1 MTQAFNPYH
10 KWLGI
15 PPEEQ
20 PANHYRLLGIA
31 VFESDPDVIEAAADQ
46 RMAHLRNYQAGKHS
60 ELSQKL
66 LNEVAAAKICLLN
79 PQKRADY
86 DASLRAEIEAK
97 AAETTPPSPVALD
110 PALVD
115 LFEAVEP
122 SKAVPSACVV
132 GNRQSVSL
140 PVLGAI
146 VLGGLLILGLVAWIV
161 TPSRENPATQTATV
175 AKSEPAQP
183 PPMPPPAVHTL
194 EPAKPTPVVQEN
206 PSQSKTAETSAEPK
220 PSAPV
225 HRMPLGPLD
234 AATVRA
240 LQQRGATEQSVP
252 WETANSIGMKL
263 VFVPA
268 GELEMGSAS
277 AEIERWLGELKDKRV
292 EWQRQLLPSEAPRHR
307 VKITRPFYLGA
318 YEVTQTE
325 YQQVIGRNPSAFSA
339 GGQQKAAVEGK
350 DTGRHPVE
358 NVSWEDAMEFCRK
371 LSDSPEE
378 KTAGRVYRLP
388 TEAEWE
394 YACRA
399 GTCAQWNCGDDPATL
414 REVAWFAGCNSG
426 VTHPVGQKSPNALG
440 AYDLH
445 GNVTEWCMD
454 WAGPDYYAY
463 SPAND
468 PQGIS
473 SGSARVFRGGGWW
486 SEPVACRSAFRSS
499 LPPMVRHYVQGFRV
513 VCTPGRQ
520 VTPEGTPATASS
532 LPDRKPVARWTF
544 DDPKNPGADSSG
556 SGCHGKVFEATYVPD
571 GKAGGAL
578 NFQGKGGIDFEP
590 SSLPKSLDFKE
601 MSISWWGNVSPDC
614 PAWSDWWAVAN
625 SKIWLV
631 GEVNGKCPEGP
642 YGAPSLYGPGPVA
655 GNFPNLLGTGW
666 HHLVATASGVSG
678 KVLLYCDG
686 KELGALGLQHWFKG
700 RVEKLAIG
708 YAGTCRL
715 DGKPAHVHSL
725 IDDVQLYDYTLSAED
740 VQFLWTH
747 PGLAIG
753 DTAPGPVVSQ
763 NTSQNQTASSSGQA
777 VASSAAAPPKKQSL
791 PSDEVQQRLLRQ
803 VDEVYKLAEAKT
815 RLQKLKLARE
825 LLDLAKK
832 SESEPAERFVLLRRA
847 METASDGGDAAL
859 MLQAV
864 DAIGTVF
871 DVEVLAVKEKV
882 LLKFA
887 EEPGDSTRIKSFVDT
902 TRGLIDRALAED
914 RYELALNLATAAN
927 RMCAKPAGKEL
938 RKAVYDRRQ
947 EIQALSDQ
955 WKKLEE
961 ARATLAKTPDDPP
974 ANLALGSWF
983 CFEKDDWA
991 KGLPHLAKGSDEPI
1005 KKLAAEEL
1013 ASPPK
1018 EVNSQLKLADAWWD
1032 LGQSRKGRERDAI
1045 LLHAGSWYKA
1055 VQPGVT
1061 GLVKVK
1067 VEKRLAETTQIGR
1080 PIPPL
1085 PPRQPPPA
1093 VAPFSAAEARQHQE
1107 QWANHL
1113 GVPVE
1118 RTNSLGMKLVLIPPG
1133 EFEMGASEEEVQHA
1147 TLAADSNNMSWAA
1160 RLMRSEGPQEMHRH
1174 RVRITR
1180 PLLFGAYEVTVGQFR
1195 RFVEATAY
1203 RTEAERDGK
1212 EERIL
1217 ENNDWKHVAN
1227 INWRNPG
1234 SVQSEDSPVTLVSWN
1249 DAVAFCQWVSRQEQ
1263 MTCRLPTEAE
1273 WEYAC
1278 RAGSSTSW
1286 TFGDREQDLG
1296 EYAWHLGNS
1305 GGQAHPVGQK
1315 KPSAW
1320 GLYDIHGNVGEWCA
1334 DWLSGDYYR
1343 ISPVDDPH
1351 GPASGNIRVLRGG
1364 RWHLWSLL
1372 HRSAFRL
1379 GYPPSSRNNVIGF
1392 RVVCEIRNP

>member
-146 VLGGLLILGLVAWIV
+146 VLGGLLILGLVAWIA
-161 TPSRENPATQTATV
+161 TPSRESPATQTEAV
-175 AKSEPAQP
+175 EKSEPAQP
-183 PPMPPPAVHTL
+183 QPTQPPPVHTI

-206 PSQSKTAETSAEPK
+206 PSQSKTTETPAEPK

-225 HRMPLGPLD
+225 HCMPIGPLD
-234 AATVRA
+234 AAAVRA
-240 LQQRGATEQSVP
+240 LQERGANEQSVP

-268 GELEMGSAS
+268 GEFEMGSTS
-277 AEIERWLGELKDKRV
+277 AEIERWLGGLKDKKV
-292 EWQRQLLPSEAPRHR
+292 EWQRQLLPTEAPRHR

-318 YEVTQTE
+318 YEVTQAE

-499 LPPMVRHYVQGFRV
+499 QPPMVRHYVQGFRV

-655 GNFPNLLGTGW
+655 GN
-666 HHLVATASGVSG
+666 
-678 KVLLYCDG
+678 
-686 KELGALGLQHWFKG
+686 
-700 RVEKLAIG
+700 
-708 YAGTCRL
+708 
-715 DGKPAHVHSL
+715 
-725 IDDVQLYDYTLSAED
+725 
-740 VQFLWTH
+740 
-747 PGLAIG
+747 
-753 DTAPGPVVSQ
+753 
-763 NTSQNQTASSSGQA
+763 
-777 VASSAAAPPKKQSL
+777 
-791 PSDEVQQRLLRQ
+791 
-803 VDEVYKLAEAKT
+803 
-815 RLQKLKLARE
+815 
-825 LLDLAKK
+825 
-832 SESEPAERFVLLRRA
+832 
-847 METASDGGDAAL
+847 
-859 MLQAV
+859 
-864 DAIGTVF
+864 
-871 DVEVLAVKEKV
+871 
-882 LLKFA
+882 
-887 EEPGDSTRIKSFVDT
+887 
-902 TRGLIDRALAED
+902 
-914 RYELALNLATAAN
+914 
-927 RMCAKPAGKEL
+927 
-938 RKAVYDRRQ
+938 
-947 EIQALSDQ
+947 
-955 WKKLEE
+955 
-961 ARATLAKTPDDPP
+961 
-974 ANLALGSWF
+974 
-983 CFEKDDWA
+983 
-991 KGLPHLAKGSDEPI
+991 
-1005 KKLAAEEL
+1005 
-1013 ASPPK
+1013 
-1018 EVNSQLKLADAWWD
+1018 
-1032 LGQSRKGRERDAI
+1032 
-1045 LLHAGSWYKA
+1045 
-1055 VQPGVT
+1055 
-1061 GLVKVK
+1061 
-1067 VEKRLAETTQIGR
+1067 
-1080 PIPPL
+1080 
-1085 PPRQPPPA
+1085 
-1093 VAPFSAAEARQHQE
+1093 
-1107 QWANHL
+1107 
-1113 GVPVE
+1113 
-1118 RTNSLGMKLVLIPPG
+1118 
-1133 EFEMGASEEEVQHA
+1133 
-1147 TLAADSNNMSWAA
+1147 
-1160 RLMRSEGPQEMHRH
+1160 
-1174 RVRITR
+1174 
-1180 PLLFGAYEVTVGQFR
+1180 
-1195 RFVEATAY
+1195 
-1203 RTEAERDGK
+1203 
-1212 EERIL
+1212 
-1217 ENNDWKHVAN
+1217 
-1227 INWRNPG
+1227 
-1234 SVQSEDSPVTLVSWN
+1234 
-1249 DAVAFCQWVSRQEQ
+1249 
-1263 MTCRLPTEAE
+1263 
-1273 WEYAC
+1273 
-1278 RAGSSTSW
+1278 
-1286 TFGDREQDLG
+1286 
-1296 EYAWHLGNS
+1296 
-1305 GGQAHPVGQK
+1305 
-1315 KPSAW
+1315 
-1320 GLYDIHGNVGEWCA
+1320 
-1334 DWLSGDYYR
+1334 
-1343 ISPVDDPH
+1343 
-1351 GPASGNIRVLRGG
+1351 
-1364 RWHLWSLL
+1364 
-1372 HRSAFRL
+1372 
-1379 GYPPSSRNNVIGF
+1379 
-1392 RVVCEIRNP
+1392 